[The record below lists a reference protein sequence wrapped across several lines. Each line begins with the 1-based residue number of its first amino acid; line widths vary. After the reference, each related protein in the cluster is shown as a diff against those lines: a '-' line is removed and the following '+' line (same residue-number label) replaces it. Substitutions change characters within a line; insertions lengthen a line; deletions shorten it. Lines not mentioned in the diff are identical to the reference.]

1 MIRNAND
8 LLRDAQRSLEQMTNA
23 RRDVYKAEI
32 EFYRPILKE
41 FGLAASVPE
50 FEVKTNFGKNV
61 TRYKYSAMSGKISRI
76 VTTASEGSRWEEL
89 PEHCTP
95 TEAYAA
101 CALAVQ
107 ECLHK
112 HLARQEGEMN
122 ALIKK
127 LED

>member
-8 LLRDAQRSLEQMTNA
+8 LLRDAERSLEQMTRA
-23 RRDVYKAEI
+23 RREVYKQEI

-41 FGLAASVPE
+41 HGLGASIPE
-50 FEVKTNFGKNV
+50 FEVKSNFGKNV

-76 VTTASEGSRWEEL
+76 VHTAGKDGDWQEL
-89 PEHCTP
+89 AEHLTP

-127 LED
+127 LEA